1 MKFFLNPISFHLT
14 GQTTPWIQR
23 TNALSVIN
31 IMENKKMVLSLLKTV
46 KTIQITPRYVS
57 TTYVINVVGN
67 YQKKNM

>member
-46 KTIQITPRYVS
+46 KTIHSHYTES
-57 TTYVINVVGN
+57 DESDEDE
-67 YQKKNM
+67 